1 MISGFGPYN
10 SDVMLI
16 SDFAQGEDLKT
27 GYAIS
32 GFKENLLSKFASAAG
47 INLKDFYK
55 TTLIKDEPPKFK
67 WDKKKKP
74 TDGDISR
81 WLLANVVPPYKDTL
95 INEINAI
102 KPLLLVPLGETSFQF
117 LTGLEGI
124 RKFRGSILAASPL
137 LGIEQF
143 TKVLPILGP
152 FPYLYQDEKQR
163 FVSQLD
169 FSKIP
174 KWTNSQPI
182 PDDTFKVWICRSST
196 ELSNFLNRS
205 YSQCVGKTLEEGG
218 YLVFDIET
226 YMNIPTCIS
235 FCFDGF
241 ESCCV
246 PLIDLSIP
254 LLERALMAQM
264 VAKLL
269 VSPIPKI
276 NQNIKFDWKN
286 MERHG
291 FEVCNIV
298 GDTML
303 AASTI
308 YADFPKNLGFLTSIY
323 TDIPY
328 FKDEGKEYDPAK
340 HDKKQFYLYNAKDS
354 LAVHQIFKVQQ
365 QEVKEV
371 GVEFVYSSLMK
382 LLPIYRKMEWHGI
395 RIDEEKQNQLWAKYD
410 SLYNIHKLALNQLVN
425 EEGLNPLSWPACAR
439 LIFETLGYRKNQRGV
454 HGTDEESLNVLM
466 CFGEPKNCSKEDGKL
481 VLQEIINCR
490 KIHKVIE
497 ILSLDVY
504 PDGRFRCEANL
515 AGTNTG
521 RTSMSETSDY
531 FLKEDPKK
539 PGKVKRINLGH
550 SLQTIGKHGFRIDGV
565 SYGKD
570 VRDCFVPSFG
580 YRFIEIDLSGAEARV
595 DRVLSGN
602 FNLEVFDNPGIHKLT
617 GSWLF
622 NCLPS
627 EIKKGT
633 MEYHLAKIF
642 RHAGERNMGPD
653 RAFMLAQDEGTGLSL
668 ELSDCRI
675 LLQKFHSNAPE
686 IQQVFH
692 RDVEKAI
699 KVDRVLIC
707 PNGRR
712 RDFLIYNVT
721 HKDVNEGISVLPQA
735 IVSDQTKFSFI
746 PTSTEVPRA
755 HLLVEAHDGSMWEAP
770 EGCEREFA
778 TVYKRNIE
786 TPIDFR
792 SGSLKRDYQLTIPS
806 EVAIGDNWGN
816 LEGIEL

>member
-1 MISGFGPYN
+1 MISGHGAWN
-10 SDVMLI
+10 SNVMLI

-32 GFKENLLSKFASAAG
+32 GFKENLLSKFSSAAG
-47 INLKDFYK
+47 IDFKCFYR

-67 WDKKKKP
+67 WEKKKKP
-74 TDGDISR
+74 SDSDVSR
-81 WLLANVVPPYKDTL
+81 WYLQHTVPQYSKILVD
-95 INEINAI
+95 EINTI
-102 KPLLLVPLGETSFQF
+102 KPSLLIPLGETSFQF

-163 FVSQLD
+163 FISQLD
-169 FSKIP
+169 FSKIT
-174 KWTNSQPI
+174 KWTNNQPI
-182 PDDTFKVWICRSST
+182 PDDTFRVWICRSST

-205 YSQCVGKTLEEGG
+205 YTPCIEKSLEEGG

-246 PLIDLSIP
+246 PLIDSSIP

-269 VSPIPKI
+269 ASPIPKV

-286 MERHG
+286 MERRS
-291 FEVCNIV
+291 FEVCNVV

-303 AASTI
+303 AASSI

-340 HDKKQFYLYNAKDS
+340 HDQKQFYLYNAKDS

-382 LLPIYRKMEWHGI
+382 LLPIYKKMEWHGI

-622 NCLPS
+622 DCLPS
-627 EIKKGT
+627 EIKKGSL
-633 MEYHLAKIF
+633 EYHASKIF

-653 RAFMLAQDEGTGLSL
+653 RAFMMIQDEALGLMF
-668 ELSDCRI
+668 ELSDCRT
-675 LLQKFHSNAPE
+675 LLQKFHSNASE
-686 IQQVFH
+686 IQQIFH

-699 KVDRVLIC
+699 KTEKVLIC

-712 RDFLIYNVT
+712 RDFFIYNVT

-746 PTSTEVPRA
+746 PTSAEASWA

-770 EGCEREFA
+770 EGREHEFA
-778 TVYKRNIE
+778 TIYKRNIE
-786 TPIDFR
+786 TPINFR
-792 SGSLKRDYQLTIPS
+792 SGSLKRDYQLVIPS

-816 LEGIEL
+816 LKEVEL